1 MFNKKVKQVINVDGM
16 SCSHCAKKV
25 ENSLK
30 EIDGVLKVSA
40 NLDKKEVQEL
50 LDKYEVNYIF
60 IGSCEYQKY
69 EGVNVALLSSLGEIV
84 FIEENTMIVKL

>member
-30 EIDGVLKVSA
+30 EVDGVLKVSV
-40 NLDKKEVQEL
+40 NLDKKEVIITSKFEIDTNL
-50 LDKYEVNYIF
+50 LRKKIEDLGYKYLD
-60 IGSCEYQKY
+60 GSAD
-69 EGVNVALLSSLGEIV
+69 V
-84 FIEENTMIVKL
+84 

>member
-40 NLDKKEVQEL
+40 NLDKKEVIITSKFEIDTNL
-50 LDKYEVNYIF
+50 LRKKIEDLGYKYLD
-60 IGSCEYQKY
+60 
-69 EGVNVALLSSLGEIV
+69 EGADV
-84 FIEENTMIVKL
+84 

>member
-30 EIDGVLKVSA
+30 EIDGVVKVSV
-40 NLDKKEVQEL
+40 NLDKKEVIITSKFEIDASL
-50 LDKYEVNYIF
+50 LRKKIEDLGYKYLDGGADV
-60 IGSCEYQKY
+60 
-69 EGVNVALLSSLGEIV
+69 
-84 FIEENTMIVKL
+84 